1 MAFRDC
7 RPPDRDGT
15 FLMTSTTATPP
26 LPSAPKVFA
35 PGSLVHARGREWMVL
50 SGSDAELLRVRP
62 LTGSDADI
70 TVLHRALEREEVR
83 EATFPLP
90 TLQQE
95 GGHDDAMLLRDALLL
110 SLRRGAG
117 PFRGFGQVGVEPRAY
132 QLVPLLMALKQET
145 VRLLIA
151 DDVGIGKTIEAAL
164 ILRELLDRGEIQ
176 RSTILCPPHLVDQWV
191 KELSERFHI
200 PAIAVTAAGARRL
213 ERDLPP
219 SVSLFQ
225 VHHHTVVSLDYIK
238 RDDRRAAFLEACPE
252 FVIVDEAHACAAN
265 AGTHQRYELLRDL
278 AARSERHMVLLTAT
292 PHSGAQ
298 DAFHNLLGLLDPVFL
313 ELKDADDEAHARLR
327 GKLAEHFVQRRR
339 RDIDAWKEDSAF
351 PLRQSTEL
359 TYKLTGEWERFFQEV
374 LSYCSGVVE
383 RIGRGEEK
391 RAHIGLFAT
400 LALMRCVA
408 SSPCAAVSAL
418 RSRAGLEE
426 DSQREDLVA
435 RIFDGDGTNLADDDV
450 EPATLDDPAL
460 AVLISQAEA
469 LTRNATDPKLKLL
482 IQHVEKLLEEGFNP
496 VIFCRYISTAHYLHN
511 RLRDH
516 FKKAL
521 KAPEALVIDVVTGEL
536 ASEARREIVEQ
547 FDQETPRILVATDCL
562 SEGINLQQQFNA
574 VVHYDLSWNPTR
586 HEQREGRVDRYGQA
600 SAVRDEK
607 NRPLVRCT
615 LMYGDNPIDGAV
627 LEVIL
632 KKAERIREELGVPV
646 PLPDD
651 GRTVTAALLKAVLL
665 KGEGLRV
672 GAGGTTKPAQSAFDF
687 MQLDPAKEMEAR
699 WKSAMDQAKRA
710 RTVFAQASIKTE
722 AVLAEYKKTLDAV
735 GGKEDVERFTSRSLA
750 RFQAPLDAIKNK
762 NTQYRSAYRAH
773 LKLLPQEVRERLA
786 EEGFG
791 DDEVRVA
798 FDYPA
803 PRGCRPVQRSHP
815 LVAVLAETLLGR
827 SLTDDM
833 GTAGDRAV
841 LGRVG
846 AWVTAAV
853 PVVTTVVLLR
863 LRHQLAFKRPR
874 REASFLVVEEAS
886 ALVFA
891 GDSVEP
897 VVDSD
902 AFQLLRSDPLDD
914 VPPALKAKRL
924 SAALSLMEARL
935 PTLRAHATT
944 RASALLRDHLSVK
957 KESHAKGTTTVSSVG
972 DPDVIGL
979 FVLFPSEPG

>member
-1 MAFRDC
+1 
-7 RPPDRDGT
+7 
-15 FLMTSTTATPP
+15 MTTTTKTTAAT
-26 LPSAPKVFA
+26 SATKVFA

-50 SGSDAELLRVRP
+50 GGSDQELLRVRP
-62 LTGSDADI
+62 LTGSDADV

-90 TLQQE
+90 TVSQE
-95 GGHDDAMLLRDALLL
+95 GGHDDALLLRDALLL

-151 DDVGIGKTIEAAL
+151 DDVGVGKTIEAAL

-200 PAIAVTAAGARRL
+200 PAVAVTAAGARRL

-219 SVSLFQ
+219 SVSLFE

-252 FVIVDEAHACAAN
+252 FVVVDEAHACAAT
-265 AGTHQRYELLRDL
+265 AGSHQRYELLRDL
-278 AARSERHMVLLTAT
+278 AARAVDGAGRHMVLLTAT

-298 DAFHNLLGLLDPVFL
+298 DAFHNLLGLLDPAFL
-313 ELKDADDEAHARLR
+313 ELKDADDATHARLR
-327 GKLAEHFVQRRR
+327 SKLAEHFVQRRR

-351 PLRQSTEL
+351 PLRQSTEI
-359 TYKLTGEWERFFQEV
+359 TYKLTGEWERFFQDV
-374 LSYCSGVVE
+374 LNYCGGVVE
-383 RIGRGEEK
+383 RLSRGEEK

-408 SSPCAAVSAL
+408 SSPFAAVSAL
-418 RSRAGLEE
+418 RSRAGI
-426 DSQREDLVA
+426 DDDTTRDDLMA
-435 RIFDGDGTNLADDDV
+435 RIFDGDGANLTDDDV
-450 EPATLDDPAL
+450 EPATLDDPGLAAL
-460 AVLISQAEA
+460 IAQAEA
-469 LTRNATDPKLKLL
+469 LTKSAKDPKLALL
-482 IQHVEKLLEEGFNP
+482 LQHLEQLLDDGFNP
-496 VIFCRYISTAHYLHN
+496 VVFCRYISTAHYLHH
-511 RLRDH
+511 RLREH
-516 FKKAL
+516 FKKKL
-521 KAPEALVIDVVTGEL
+521 KEQAELVIDVVTGEL
-536 ASEARREIVEQ
+536 PNEARRAVVEKMDLEI
-547 FDQETPRILVATDCL
+547 PRILIATDCL
-562 SEGINLQQQFNA
+562 SEGINLQHQFNA

-600 SAVRDEK
+600 SGVRDEN

-615 LMYGDNPIDGAV
+615 LMYGDNPVDGAV

-665 KGEGLRV
+665 KGEGLR
-672 GAGGTTKPAQSAFDF
+672 TTGKAAQGAFDF
-687 MQLDPAKEMEAR
+687 MQLDPAIEMEAR
-699 WKSAMDQAKRA
+699 WKSAMDQAKRV
-710 RTVFAQASIKTE
+710 RTVFAQASIKTD
-722 AVLAEYKKTLDAV
+722 AVLAEYSKTLEAV
-735 GGKEDVERFTSRSLA
+735 GSSDDVKRFTTRSLA

-762 NTQYRSAYRAH
+762 KHDRTAYRAH
-773 LKLLPQEVRERLA
+773 LNLLPQEMRERLA
-786 EEGFG
+786 EEGL
-791 DDEVRVA
+791 DDDDIRIA
-798 FDYPA
+798 FDHPA

-827 SLTDDM
+827 SLTDDV
-833 GTAGDRAV
+833 GAAADDRAV

-846 AWVTAAV
+846 AWQAAGV
-853 PVVTTVVLLR
+853 SAVTTVVLLR
-863 LRHQLAFKRPR
+863 LRHQLAFKHPR

-886 ALVFA
+886 ALVFV
-891 GDSVEP
+891 GDRVDP
-897 VVDSD
+897 VDAD
-902 AFQLLRSDPLDD
+902 AFQLLKNDPLDD
-914 VPPALKAKRL
+914 VPPAVKTKRL
-924 SAALSLMEARL
+924 SSALSLMPARL
-935 PTLRAHATT
+935 PALQAHAST
-944 RASALLRDHLSVK
+944 RAAMLLRDHLSVK
-957 KESHAKGTTTVSSVG
+957 KESHAKGTTTVSTIG
-972 DPDVIGL
+972 EPDVIGL
-979 FVLFPSEPG
+979 FVLFPSD